1 MNSSPFTLTRTAFG
15 KLTLTDADGQQHHN
29 VSPVRAFPVQA
40 PLQGIALVSS
50 DGKEVA
56 WIEELTDLAPAERAL
71 VEEELAGREFMPEIA
86 RIVDVSSYATPCTW
100 SVATN
105 RGDTA
110 FVLRGEEDIRR
121 IGTDSLLISDIH
133 GIHYLV
139 RDSTAL
145 DKHSKKI
152 LDRFL

>member
-1 MNSSPFTLTRTAFG
+1 MNSSRFTLTRTTFG
-15 KLTLTDADGQQHHN
+15 KLTLIAADGQQHDN
-29 VSPVRAFPVQA
+29 VAPVRAFPVQA
-40 PLQGIALVSS
+40 PQQGIALVSS

-56 WIEELTDLAPAERAL
+56 WIEQLSDLAAPERAL
-71 VEEELAGREFMPEIA
+71 IEEELASREFMPEIG
-86 RIVDVSSYATPCTW
+86 RIAHVSSYATPCTW
-100 SVATN
+100 SVSTN
-105 RGDTA
+105 RGDTS

-139 RDSTAL
+139 RDSAAL

>member
-1 MNSSPFTLTRTAFG
+1 MNSSPFTLTRTPFG

-29 VSPVRAFPVQA
+29 VAPVRAFPVQA
-40 PLQGIALVSS
+40 PLQGIALVST

-56 WIEELTDLAPAERAL
+56 WIEELADLAPAERAL
-71 VEEELAGREFMPEIA
+71 VEEELAGREFMPEIG
-86 RIVDVSSYATPCTW
+86 RIVAVSSYATPCTW
-100 SVATN
+100 SVTTN

>member
-1 MNSSPFTLTRTAFG
+1 MTTSPFTLTRTAFG
-15 KLTLTDADGQQHHN
+15 KLTLTDAAGIEHDN

-40 PLQGIALVSS
+40 PERGIAMVST

-56 WIEELTDLAPAERAL
+56 WIDVLAELPAAARAL
-71 VEEELAGREFMPEIA
+71 IEEELASREFMPEIG
-86 RIVDVSSYATPCTW
+86 RIVDVSSFATPCTW
-100 SVATN
+100 SVTTN
-105 RGDTA
+105 RGDTS

-133 GIHYLV
+133 GIHFLV
-139 RDSTAL
+139 RDSSAL